1 MVIVEDPT
9 LKIRAYKSRFLYSY
23 TPNIQRRPVPPGGA
37 SLYFLVCLPEHGS
50 AMDVVDATHVLSSAL
65 DCCNP
70 GSTILCERAHG
81 DFNGSHPFMV
91 RYQAQPTEHVPSDAP
106 GAVRCD
112 RRSLGIFSD
121 SADSGMPISTLAE
134 TVEASALAWVAKDMV
149 VPVRPARGRCRQY
162 LPGRHALG
170 MRPCSFGSESS
181 RRRRFTDGSGFGP
194 SADHSVANAARSP
207 SHCSS
212 ALTRTVTMHARKDML
227 VINCVKRTS
236 QP

>member
-1 MVIVEDPT
+1 M
-9 LKIRAYKSRFLYSY
+9 A
-23 TPNIQRRPVPPGGA
+23 G
-37 SLYFLVCLPEHGS
+37 
-50 AMDVVDATHVLSSAL
+50 AMDAVDATHVSSQVRLTAVTQAL
-65 DCCNP
+65 
-70 GSTILCERAHG
+70 
-81 DFNGSHPFMV
+81 PFYAKGPMGISMV
-91 RYQAQPTEHVPSDAP
+91 H
-106 GAVRCD
+106 
-112 RRSLGIFSD
+112 I
-121 SADSGMPISTLAE
+121 AE

-181 RRRRFTDGSGFGP
+181 RRRKFTDGSGFGP